1 MGEGSLRKLR
11 FENSSLDL
19 LIWFIIDGFYISEV
33 SISFLPPPISH
44 SFLLSLSYL
53 LLSHH
58 LVQVDKVF
66 LVLMT
71 KD

>member
-33 SISFLPPPISH
+33 SISFLPPPSLTP
-44 SFLLSLSYL
+44 SFSP
-53 LLSHH
+53 
-58 LVQVDKVF
+58 F
-66 LVLMT
+66 LTYYCLII
-71 KD
+71 